1 MSPIRSPVVIRF
13 ARPFLAFAVLG
24 AMALALA
31 ACGLKGS
38 LDPPPAATAAPGQLE
53 GQPTGTTPPA
63 EGETPPQ
70 SPRKRIFLDWLLD

>member
-1 MSPIRSPVVIRF
+1 VIRF

>member
-1 MSPIRSPVVIRF
+1 VTRF
-13 ARPFLAFAVLG
+13 ARPFLTFAMLG
-24 AMALALA
+24 ATALALT

-38 LDPPPAATAAPGQLE
+38 LDPPPAATPTQAQLE
-53 GQPTGTTPPA
+53 GRPTGATPPA